1 MAELPAQITALVDG
15 LQDPALIVDAQ
26 HRVLRFNAAFQ
37 EFTGRRHRALLA
49 AARGG
54 TPCHALTGLEGCPG
68 RCLAEQARA
77 ERRPIRL
84 DELTASPDRETPR
97 TVIVTSI
104 PLPGIEAVVEVYR
117 DVTAEARMHGRY
129 RELLAAEVAAKST
142 LETVVQQRTDEL
154 LAVND
159 ELRRTQSLLLHQ
171 EKMSALGQLV
181 TGIAHELNNPISFVY
196 GNIDF
201 LAEHVQTLLG
211 LVEGCASL
219 PELGAAGRARVAELK
234 EAGEYD
240 YLREDAG
247 KLLRSIRTGAERSV
261 AIVRDLKVFS
271 RSRPGVLEW
280 SDLQAGLEATL
291 NLLTN
296 LWKNR
301 IAIHRAYAPLPR
313 VRCNFG
319 HVNQVFMNILTNAL
333 QAMEGPGELFLETAV
348 VGDHVRIAIR
358 DTGPGL
364 DEELKK
370 KIFEPFFTTKTVGQG
385 TGMGLAI
392 SDNIVRQHGGQLWVE
407 SAPGAGAM
415 FVIDLPVD
423 PGPAQ

>member
-1 MAELPAQITALVDG
+1 MADLPAPVIALVEG
-15 LQDPALIVDAQ
+15 LQDPALIVDGR
-26 HRVLRFNAAFQ
+26 HRVLHFNSAFQ

-49 AARGG
+49 AAMGG

-68 RCLAEQARA
+68 RCLADQAWAEQ
-77 ERRPIRL
+77 RPIRL
-84 DELTASPDRETPR
+84 DELKACPDPESPR
-97 TVIVTSI
+97 TVIVTAI
-104 PLPGIEAVVEVYR
+104 PLPGVEAVVEVYR

-129 RELLAAEVAAKST
+129 RELLSAEVAAKAT
-142 LETVVQQRTDEL
+142 LEAVVRQRTDEL
-154 LAVND
+154 LSVND

-201 LAEHVQTLLG
+201 LAEHVRTLLD
-211 LVEGCASL
+211 LVEGCARL
-219 PELGAAGRARVAELK
+219 PELGEAGRARLAELQ
-234 EAGEYD
+234 AAVEYD
-240 YLREDAG
+240 YLREDAE

-261 AIVRDLKVFS
+261 AIVRDLKVFA

-280 SDLQAGLEATL
+280 SDLEAGLEATL

-301 IAIHRAYAPLPR
+301 VTVHRSYAPLPR

-319 HVNQVFMNILTNAL
+319 HVNQVFMNVLTNAL
-333 QAMEGPGELFLETAV
+333 QAMEGPGELYLETAV

-364 DEELKK
+364 TDELRK
-370 KIFEPFFTTKTVGQG
+370 KIFEPFFTTKPVGQG

-415 FVIDLPVD
+415 FVIDLPVN
-423 PGPAQ
+423 PEPTA